1 MEDFISSLGAL
12 GYESDDSGSEIDSE
26 IQPILS
32 DRGNISLL
40 QEKIDKNIKRAVVL
54 LGRIAIAFMLTVVF
68 VAIVYLVSVFIDG
81 WIPIYV
87 LCLLLWLGYLM
98 VFILIYK
105 ILKRVYKSIGMFN
118 ESKEF
123 QSESVSKHIFIDG
136 RFHIVLFLLGQI
148 FWITTLAFT
157 TLISEILILLN
168 YYNLVVA
175 YAFTLPLYISVA
187 ISLLTAFFSRLDS
200 SFSFYTII

>member
-1 MEDFISSLGAL
+1 MEDFLITSF
-12 GYESDDSGSEIDSE
+12 GYESDDSGSEVDNSE

-40 QEKIDKNIKRAVVL
+40 QEKIDKNIRRAVVL

-68 VAIVYLVSVFIDG
+68 ILVIYLVDLFIYG
-81 WIPIYV
+81 WIPVYV
-87 LCLLLWLGYLM
+87 ISLLLWFGYLP

-105 ILKRVYKSIGMFN
+105 ILKRLYRSIGMFN

-136 RFHIVLFLLGQI
+136 RFHILLFLLGQI
-148 FWITTLAFT
+148 FWITTLAIT
-157 TLISEILILLN
+157 TLLSEVLILLN
-168 YYNLVVA
+168 YYDLVVA
-175 YAFTLPLYISVA
+175 YAFTLPLYISVT
-187 ISLLTAFFSRLDS
+187 ISLLYSLFSR
-200 SFSFYTII
+200 